1 MWKKMIDISVKLVLS
16 SLLIIPALFLV
27 TTTKGSNLS
36 V

>member
-27 TTTKGSNLS
+27 AITKGSNLS